1 MGELRGFRFQ
11 AEGDKRA
18 KHGVRMLKRSILAA
32 GTDRFHIVAPPVA
45 PRVFDSTAT
54 IDREITPLGSR

>member
-1 MGELRGFRFQ
+1 
-11 AEGDKRA
+11 
-18 KHGVRMLKRSILAA
+18 MLKRSIFAT
-32 GTDRFHIVAPPVA
+32 GTDRFHIVAPPMA